1 MAKRG
6 PPDATQAPRR
16 EAAPPTRLRRVSR
29 EELAQILTVHRLYLE
44 TNRRQGKRG
53 NLAATD
59 LAGHDFSDA
68 VLRRMKLDHALLRS
82 ANLAGA
88 DLRQANLVGSDLEHA
103 CLTRAD
109 LGGARISGANLEGAQ
124 LEGAVLIAADR
135 SGVCGDEEDGAAA
148 SSAEGGGYERGQ
160 PR

>member
-1 MAKRG
+1 MAKVD
-6 PPDATQAPRR
+6 PSDATQASYR
-16 EAAPPTRLRRVSR
+16 EAAQPARLRRVSR
-29 EELAQILTVHRLYLE
+29 EELVQILTVHRRYLE

-103 CLTRAD
+103 CLTRVD
-109 LGGARISGANLEGAQ
+109 LGGARISGANLEGAH
-124 LEGAVLIAADR
+124 LEGVVLIAADR
-135 SGVCGDEEDGAAA
+135 
-148 SSAEGGGYERGQ
+148 
-160 PR
+160 